1 LPPNEQEE
9 VFPALAPNFVAEIR
23 SMSDSESSVH
33 EKMCTWIEAGVEE
46 SDHYLLVM
54 FIDYCY

>member
-1 LPPNEQEE
+1 LPPNEQRKA
-9 VFPALAPNFVAEIR
+9 FPALAPNFVAEIR
-23 SMSDSESSVH
+23 PMSDSESSVH

>member
-1 LPPNEQEE
+1 MPLNERSE

-33 EKMCTWIEAGVEE
+33 EKMCTWIEAEVEE
-46 SDHYLLVM
+46 SDLYLLVM